1 MLISVNLKFPCCGRQ
16 SRRFVSATLPCAKYF
31 TVHHKQLVTSC
42 PISHNIIVNISWN
55 KSRTILKAKVKWL
68 KKEAYNA
75 WPIRYP
81 LLTSN
86 KTYTI

>member
-1 MLISVNLKFPCCGRQ
+1 MLITINLRFPCCGKQ
-16 SRRFVSATLPCAKYF
+16 SYRYVSVSLPCAKYF
-31 TVHHKQLVTSC
+31 TVHHKQSVTSC
-42 PISHNIIVNISWN
+42 PISHNIKVDIGYN
-55 KSRTILKAKVKWL
+55 KSRTKLKAKVKWL
-68 KKEAYNA
+68 KKDAYNA